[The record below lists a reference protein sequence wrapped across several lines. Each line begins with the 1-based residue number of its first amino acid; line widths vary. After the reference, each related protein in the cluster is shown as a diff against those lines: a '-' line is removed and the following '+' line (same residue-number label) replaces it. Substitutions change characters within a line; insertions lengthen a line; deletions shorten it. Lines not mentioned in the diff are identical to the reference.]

1 MSAKSENTHKSS
13 TEIKLSRAT
22 AEKGML
28 EPLLFAHTA
37 NEDLAIYQDGELKKA
52 AELAGSALLDQKP
65 TKVSFSIDE
74 DAVTRNGHPVTVLTI
89 INDNKPFLFD
99 SVMNVIN
106 ELNNTI
112 YLVAHPILDVTEDDN
127 HQLRVM
133 SDTISDTPTQNAR
146 RVSVIQIHLQNLTK
160 DEVKKLSEDILIVL
174 DQVTAAVRDWQ
185 PMLDE
190 VGKIIISYEKSVPAQ
205 YGNRA
210 SKAIEFLKWLSDNN
224 FTFLGMRA
232 YDFKKDKDPANAFTA
247 HGTELGILANSSVHI
262 LSDSRVEEAPRE
274 ILSFMESDELL
285 IVTKANSRS
294 MVHRPVWL
302 DYIGVKLFN
311 ESGTLTGELRIV
323 GLFTSTAY
331 TSSVTRIPFLKD
343 KAEEVIKRL
352 GYNPKD
358 HSGKGAINVL
368 ESYPR
373 DEMFRCDIDTLTKN
387 VSLILELGE
396 HPRLRVLAH
405 ADPFGRFVSILTFI
419 PRDRYD
425 TTIREKIGS
434 YYVKAYDGDFF
445 ESQPLFIEGALTR
458 VYYIVHRI
466 GRKTAPVIARQTLE
480 ENVENIT
487 RNWDDSVEYAASQT
501 NSSRDRVA
509 LAKKFPDSYR
519 ELFDAQTALED
530 ANDILTLSEKNS
542 LKVVFYHHETD
553 TEDGVSLKLFHHGV
567 ALALS
572 ERVPLLENMG
582 FKVIAEQ
589 TIELEDLNG
598 AKIYL
603 HDMQIQNAYHSAVD
617 LSDNGNRLAEAFEA
631 IWFENADDDAFN
643 ALTQTAKLNWREI
656 VVLRHYGRYLQQT
669 GIPYSQERLA
679 KTLNDYPAIARDLYA
694 LFCLKFDPAKKSK
707 DNQNSEQAIQNR
719 IEQELQTVPSL
730 DDDTII
736 RRYRNLI
743 EASVRTNAFT
753 SQKDGSPRRILATK
767 LEPRKI
773 DGLPEPR
780 PYREIFVYGPEVE
793 GVHLR
798 FGPVARGGIR
808 WSDRAL
814 DYRTEVLGL
823 VKAQQVKNAVIV
835 PVGSKGGFYPHRLP
849 QSSDRAEIN
858 EAARQAYILYISAML
873 SITDN
878 LVDRKVVAPD
888 GIIRHDGNDPY
899 FVVAADKGT
908 ATFSDTA
915 NAISES
921 YGYWLDDAFASGG
934 SAGYDHKEMGIT
946 AKGAWEAVK
955 RHFRELFDKD
965 IQVTPFTC
973 VGVGDMS
980 GDVFGNGMLLS
991 KKTNLIAAFDHRDI
1005 FIDPTPDCDQSFEER
1020 NRLFNLPRSSWQD
1033 YDRSKI
1039 SKGGGVFSRS
1049 LKTITLTPEAA
1060 KAIGLDKETATPFEV
1075 INAILKADVD
1085 LLWFGGIGTYVKAS
1099 SETNSEVGDRAN
1111 DAIRISG
1118 NELRAKVVG
1127 EGANLGMTQRG
1138 RIEYSMHNGRCD
1150 TDAIDNSAGVNC
1162 SDIEVNIKIALAS
1175 AMQANKLTREARDKL
1190 LKEMTPEVSRLVLCN
1205 NYLQPLTLSL
1215 AENRGTL
1222 DLPYQMRFI
1231 NDLERR
1237 KLLDR
1242 KVEILPTDQIL
1253 RDRLAKGQ
1261 GLTRPELS
1269 VVMAYAKLTLEEE
1282 ITKSNLSN
1290 DDYFKTTLQNYF
1302 PIQMQEA
1309 FATDIENH
1317 PLRRDIIATI
1327 ISNDIINRGG
1337 PTFVN
1342 RLQDKCGQT
1351 IENVVRA
1358 YIAVRDGFA
1367 VPSLYQE
1374 LDKLDNL
1381 IAGQVQNQ
1389 FYATVTHMLFATTGW
1404 VLRNIDLTA
1413 PLSDLVQTIKNA
1425 RKVIEQQIS
1434 TLMPAHMQNHLTNI
1448 ASEYCNKGAPED
1460 LAKRLALL
1468 DVATMIPDIALIA
1481 KQTKEELGKTA
1492 ELYFS
1497 FVEMFRI
1504 NRIEEAS
1511 HAIPVV
1517 DYYDGMALSQAND
1530 TIAESLRG
1538 IVTKVLT
1545 SYGNTHN
1552 PLQAWLDEEGIKVND
1567 VIDRMSA
1574 LIDGELNLSRF
1585 IFAAGMMA
1593 NLAINK

>member
-1 MSAKSENTHKSS
+1 MSAKSRNNQKVSMG
-13 TEIKLSRAT
+13 INLSDKDT
-22 AEKGML
+22 DKGLL

-37 NEDLAIYQDGELKKA
+37 NEDLAGYQPNELKKA
-52 AELAGSALLDQKP
+52 AGLASAVILKQKP
-65 TKVSFSIDE
+65 GKTAFAIDE
-74 DAVTRNGHPVTVLTI
+74 GVITRNGIPITVLTLV
-89 INDNKPFLFD
+89 NDNKPFLFD
-99 SVMNVIN
+99 SIMNVIN

-112 YLVAHPILDVTEDDN
+112 YLVAHPILDVVEEKKN
-127 HQLRVM
+127 QLSIMVETK
-133 SDTISDTPTQNAR
+133 SDKPANGSRRISL
-146 RVSVIQIHLQNLTK
+146 IQIHIQNLSK
-160 DEVKKLSEDILIVL
+160 EENKKLSKDIALVL
-174 DQVTAAVRDWQ
+174 DQVSAAVRDWQ

-190 VGKIIISYEKSVPAQ
+190 VHKIIKSYKKNLIGKSAKNAAKV
-205 YGNRA
+205 
-210 SKAIEFLKWLSDNN
+210 IEFLEWLVDNN
-224 FTFLGMRA
+224 FTFLGMRS
-232 YDFKKDKDPANAFTA
+232 YDFKKNKKPTDAFKA
-247 HGTELGILANSSVHI
+247 HGSQLGILADSSIRI

-294 MVHRPVWL
+294 KVHRPGWL
-302 DYIGVKLFN
+302 DYIGVKIFDKEGN
-311 ESGTLTGELRIV
+311 LTGELRIV

-343 KAEEVIKRL
+343 KSEEVIKRL

-358 HSGKGAINVL
+358 HSGKGATNVL

-373 DEMFRCDIDTLTKN
+373 DEMFRADVDTLTEN

-405 ADPFGRFVSILTFI
+405 ADPFGRFVSILTFL

-425 TTIREKIGS
+425 TAIREKIG
-434 YYVKAYDGDFF
+434 AYFVNIYGGDFF
-445 ESQPLFIEGALTR
+445 ECQPLFIEGALTR
-458 VYYIVHRI
+458 VYYVIHRI
-466 GRKTAPVIARQTLE
+466 GSEAAPAIERQTLE
-480 ENVENIT
+480 ENISDII
-487 RNWDDSVEYAASQT
+487 RNWDDSVELAASKMDT
-501 NSSRDRVA
+501 PRERVV
-509 LAKKFPDSYR
+509 LAKKLPDSYR
-519 ELFDAQTALED
+519 EIFNAETALDD
-530 ANDILTLSEKNS
+530 ARHILTLDKTNP
-542 LKVVFYHHETD
+542 LKVVFYHHDTD
-553 TEDGVSLKLFHHGV
+553 SEDGVSLKLFHRSV

-582 FKVIAEQ
+582 FRVIAEQ
-589 TIELEDLNG
+589 TIELEDM
-598 AKIYL
+598 KDTKVYL
-603 HDMQIQNAYHSAVD
+603 HDMQLQNAFGDKVN
-617 LSDNGNRLAEAFEA
+617 LSDNGTLLADAFEA
-631 IWFENADDDAFN
+631 IWCEDADDDAFN
-643 ALTQTAKLNWREI
+643 ALSQTARLNWREI
-656 VVLRHYGRYLQQT
+656 VILRHYGRYLQQT
-669 GIPYSQERLA
+669 GIPYSQSRLA
-679 KTLNDYPAIARDLYA
+679 QTLNAYPAIARDLHE
-694 LFCLKFDPAKKSK
+694 LFCLKFDPNNKVKNNP
-707 DNQNSEQAIQNR
+707 DNEKFIQDR
-719 IEQELQTVPSL
+719 IEKELQTVPSL

-736 RRYRNLI
+736 RRYQNLI
-743 EASVRTNAFT
+743 AASVRTNAFT
-753 SQKDGSPRRILATK
+753 PQKDGTPRRILATK

-773 DGLPEPR
+773 EGLPEPR

-849 QSSDRAEIN
+849 QGADRAEIN

-878 LVDRKVVAPD
+878 LLDRKVVPPK
-888 GIIRHDGNDPY
+888 GIIRHDGDDPY

-915 NAISES
+915 NAISQS
-921 YGYWLDDAFASGG
+921 YDYWLDDAFASGG

-955 RHFRELFDKD
+955 RHFRELFNRN
-965 IQVTPFTC
+965 IQESPFTC

-991 KKTNLIAAFDHRDI
+991 RQTKLIAAFDHRDI
-1005 FIDPTPDCDQSFEER
+1005 FIDPNPDCEQAFNER
-1020 NRLFNLPRSSWQD
+1020 QRLFDLPRSSWQD
-1033 YDRSKI
+1033 YDKTKI

-1049 LKTITLTPEAA
+1049 QKTISLSPEAA
-1060 KAIGLDKETATPFEV
+1060 EAIGFEKKTATPFEI
-1075 INAILKADVD
+1075 INAILKADID

-1099 SETNSEVGDRAN
+1099 FETNSEVGDRAN
-1111 DAIRISG
+1111 DVIRISG

-1138 RIEYSMHNGRCD
+1138 RIEYSMNGGRCD

-1175 AMQANKLTREARDKL
+1175 AMRSNKLTRKERDKL

-1215 AENRGTL
+1215 AENRGTV

-1231 NDLERR
+1231 NDMERR

-1242 KVEILPTDQIL
+1242 KVEILPSDQAL

-1269 VVMAYAKLTLEEE
+1269 VVMAYAKLTLEEI
-1282 ITKSNLSN
+1282 ITKSDLSN
-1290 DDYFKTTLQNYF
+1290 DSYFKKALIDYFPT
-1302 PIQMQEA
+1302 QMQKKFSSE
-1309 FATDIENH
+1309 IEKH
-1317 PLRRDIIATI
+1317 PLRRDIVSTI
-1327 ISNDIINRGG
+1327 IANDIINRGG

-1342 RLQDKCGQT
+1342 RLQDKTGQT

-1358 YIAVRDGFA
+1358 YIAVRDGFEI
-1367 VPSLYQE
+1367 PDLYRE
-1374 LDKLDNL
+1374 LDKLDNQ
-1381 IAGQVQNQ
+1381 ISGQTQNQ

-1404 VLRNIDLTA
+1404 LLRNMDVAT
-1413 PLSDLVQTIKNA
+1413 PLADLVQTIIDA
-1425 RKVIEQQIS
+1425 RKVIEKQLN
-1434 TLMPAHMQNHLTNI
+1434 TLMPKYMREHLKGI
-1448 ASEYCNKGAPED
+1448 AAQYTEKHAPAD
-1460 LAKRLALL
+1460 LSQKLSLL
-1468 DVATMIPDIALIA
+1468 DIATMIPDIAMIA
-1481 KQTKEELGKTA
+1481 KQTNEDLTKAAK
-1492 ELYFS
+1492 LYFS

-1517 DYYDGMALSQAND
+1517 DYYDGMALAQAND

-1538 IVTKVLT
+1538 IVIKVLKT
-1545 SYGNTHN
+1545 YGKTPN
-1552 PLQAWLDEEGIKVND
+1552 PAQTWIDKEGAKLDD
-1567 VIDRMSA
+1567 VINRMAA

-1585 IFAAGMMA
+1585 IFAAGLMA
-1593 NLAINK
+1593 NLATKP